1 MMWRTVPGKTAKFVL
16 QDLNNPVT
24 NVARNFISR
33 TQIANLRY
41 GDQSRLRCSTN
52 LTAISVRNEKQIRIN
67 DSSNAVL
74 RLISKPT

>member
-41 GDQSRLRCSTN
+41 RESIPVAVQHELNCDQCQERKAN
-52 LTAISVRNEKQIRIN
+52 QDK
-67 DSSNAVL
+67 
-74 RLISKPT
+74 